1 MTCENAENK
10 ASYLYLSPFTQ
21 AMTLRL
27 SPFSREAESNP
38 NKAKADNHV
47 PSADT
52 RDWITSLGHIEDDD
66 PEEADKK
73 GGNHRRSEPARALKL
88 ERIGLGREEV
98 RTVIFLLLA
107 DARLWHGGRL
117 HQSSR

>member
-1 MTCENAENK
+1 MTCENAENIVN
-10 ASYLYLSPFTQ
+10 YLYLSPFLRSMTLRLSPVSQ

-66 PEEADKK
+66 PEEANQEIGKHYWDQ
-73 GGNHRRSEPARALKL
+73 PAWAL
-88 ERIGLGREEV
+88 ERPVWLGIV
-98 RTVIFLLLA
+98 N
-107 DARLWHGGRL
+107 
-117 HQSSR
+117 